1 MAETGQREDPYR
13 AYNFLVDIDG
23 VAVAGFREVSGLSG
37 DSAVISYREGTDPVL
52 TVRKLPG
59 QSTWGD
65 LTFRG
70 GMTKSR
76 VLWQWR
82 LTTLQG
88 ATERRNGSILLRD
101 EQQRTVAEWRFENA
115 WVMRYEGPTLN
126 ATANE
131 VAIETVVIAHEGL
144 YLV

>member
-1 MAETGQREDPYR
+1 MPETGQRLDPYR

-23 VAVAGFREVSGLSG
+23 IAVAGFREVSGLSG
-37 DSAVISYREGTDPVL
+37 DGEVISYREGTDTIL

-59 QSTWGD
+59 LRRFANITM
-65 LTFRG
+65 RR
-70 GMTKSR
+70 GMTTSR
-76 VLWQWR
+76 LLWQWR
-82 LTTLQG
+82 LTTLRG
-88 ATERRNGSILLRD
+88 ATQRRNGSILLRD
-101 EQQRTVAEWRFENA
+101 EQQKTVAEWRFENG

-131 VAIETVVIAHEGL
+131 VAIETIEIAHEGL

>member
-1 MAETGQREDPYR
+1 MPETGQRLDPYR

-37 DSAVISYREGTDPVL
+37 DGEVVSYREGTDPIL
-52 TVRKLPG
+52 TVRKMPG
-59 QSTWGD
+59 LRRFAN
-65 LTFRG
+65 LTMRK
-70 GMTKSR
+70 GMTTSR
-76 VLWQWR
+76 LLWQWR
-82 LTTLQG
+82 LTTLRG
-88 ATERRNGSILLRD
+88 ATQRRNGSILLRD
-101 EQQRTVAEWRFENA
+101 EQQKTVAEWRFENG

-131 VAIETVVIAHEGL
+131 VAIETIEIAHEGL

>member
-1 MAETGQREDPYR
+1 MPETGQREDPYR

-23 VAVAGFREVSGLSG
+23 ITVAGFREVSGLSG
-37 DSAVISYREGTDPVL
+37 DGEVINYREGTDPIL

-59 QSTWGD
+59 LRRFAN
-65 LTFRG
+65 LTMRR
-70 GMTKSR
+70 GMTTSR

-82 LTTLQG
+82 LTTLRG
-88 ATERRNGSILLRD
+88 RTVRRNGSILLRD
-101 EQQRTVAEWRFENA
+101 EQQRSVAEWRFENG
-115 WVMRYEGPTLN
+115 WIMRYEGPTLN

-131 VAIETVVIAHEGL
+131 VAIETVEIAHEGL

>member
-1 MAETGQREDPYR
+1 MPVTGQREDPYR

-37 DSAVISYREGTDPVL
+37 DGEVISYREGTDKVL

-59 QSTWGD
+59 LRRFSN
-65 LTFRG
+65 LTLRT
-70 GMTKSR
+70 GMTTSR
-76 VLWQWR
+76 LLWRWR
-82 LTTLQG
+82 LTTLRG
-88 ATERRNGSILLRD
+88 ATDRHNGSILLRD
-101 EQQRTVAEWRFENA
+101 EQQRTVAEWRFENG
-115 WVMRYEGPTLN
+115 WIMRYEGPTLN

-131 VAIETVVIAHEGL
+131 VAIETVEIAHEGL

>member
-59 QSTWGD
+59 QFTSGD
-65 LTFRG
+65 LTLRR
-70 GMTKSR
+70 GMTTSR
-76 VLWQWR
+76 RLWQWR

-88 ATERRNGSILLRD
+88 ATERHNGSILLRD
-101 EQQRTVAEWRFENA
+101 EQQQTVAEWRFENG
-115 WVMRYEGPTLN
+115 WVMRYEGATLN

>member
-65 LTFRG
+65 LTLIR

-101 EQQRTVAEWRFENA
+101 EQQRTVAEWRWENG
-115 WVMRYEGPTLN
+115 WLSRYQGATLN

>member
-13 AYNFLVDIDG
+13 GYNFLVDIDG

-37 DSAVISYREGTDPVL
+37 DGEVVNYREGTDPIL

-59 QSTWGD
+59 LRRFAN
-65 LTFRG
+65 LTLRR
-70 GMTKSR
+70 GMTTSR
-76 VLWQWR
+76 LLWQWR

-101 EQQRTVAEWRFENA
+101 EQQRTVAEWRFENG

-131 VAIETVVIAHEGL
+131 VAIETVEIAHEGL

>member
-37 DSAVISYREGTDPVL
+37 DGEEGTDPTL

-59 QSTWGD
+59 LRRFAN
-65 LTFRG
+65 LTLRR
-70 GMTKSR
+70 GMTTSR

-82 LTTLQG
+82 LSTLRG

-131 VAIETVVIAHEGL
+131 VAIETVEIAHEGL